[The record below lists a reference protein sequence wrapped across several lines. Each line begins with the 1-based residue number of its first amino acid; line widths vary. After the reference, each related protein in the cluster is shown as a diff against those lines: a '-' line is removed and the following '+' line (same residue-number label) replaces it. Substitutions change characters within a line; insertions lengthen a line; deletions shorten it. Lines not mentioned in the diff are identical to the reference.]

1 MTNPHRAAALFGS
14 WRTAVS
20 VRLVYI
26 SETVNVLTLNNSVCS
41 RRLISALHGLAENK
55 LTLDDTITVLA
66 VFTAYN
72 CMVSKI
78 LMCFCEEFRKQF
90 IYMTVLHS
98 ISHQDIN

>member
-1 MTNPHRAAALFGS
+1 MTNLPSAAAQFGC
-14 WRTAVS
+14 WGTAVD
-20 VRLVYI
+20 VRLVYV
-26 SETVNVLTLNNSVCS
+26 SETVNVLTLNNSMCS

-66 VFTAYN
+66 VFSSYICT
-72 CMVSKI
+72 VSKI

>member
-1 MTNPHRAAALFGS
+1 MTNTPQAAARFGYS
-14 WRTAVS
+14 RTAVYA
-20 VRLVYI
+20 RLVYV
-26 SETVNVLTLNNSVCS
+26 SETGNVLTPNNSECS

-66 VFTAYN
+66 VFAAYN

>member
-1 MTNPHRAAALFGS
+1 MLVRQQLCLATREQLCMRDLF
-14 WRTAVS
+14 V
-20 VRLVYI
+20 L
-26 SETVNVLTLNNSVCS
+26 ETVNVLTLNNSGCS

-66 VFTAYN
+66 AFTAYN
-72 CMVSKI
+72 CIVSKI

>member
-1 MTNPHRAAALFGS
+1 MTTPHRAAARFGGS
-14 WRTAVS
+14 GTAAY
-20 VRLVYI
+20 VRLVYV
-26 SETVNVLTLNNSVCS
+26 SETVNVLTLNNSECS
-41 RRLISALHGLAENK
+41 GRLISALHGLAENK